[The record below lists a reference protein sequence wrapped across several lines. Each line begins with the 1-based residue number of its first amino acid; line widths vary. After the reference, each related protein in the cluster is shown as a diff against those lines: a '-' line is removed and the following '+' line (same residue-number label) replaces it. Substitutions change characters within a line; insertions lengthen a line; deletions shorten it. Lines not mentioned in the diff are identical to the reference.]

1 MTDEAKTVS
10 QTASTTD
17 TTKVPP
23 AVADAEWYRTGVIYQ
38 MHVKSFCDSNGDGI
52 GDFAGAMTKLDY
64 LQELGVTAIWMLPF
78 YPSPLRDDG
87 YDIADYVGVNPSY
100 GTMDDAKAFI
110 AEAHRRGLRVITE
123 LVINHTSDQHPWFQ
137 RARKAP
143 KGSPE
148 RDFYVWSDTP
158 NKYDGVRVIFKDFEP
173 SNWTYDGVA
182 GQYFWHRFFH
192 HQPDLNFDNPAVIQ
206 AVFDVCDFWMAL
218 GVDGVRLDAIPY
230 LFERDGT
237 SCENLPETHE
247 FLRAFRRHVDTKWP
261 GRMLLA
267 EANQWP
273 EDAIKYFGDGDECHM
288 NFHFPLMPRLFMS
301 LRMEDRNPIIDI
313 LEQTPPLP
321 PGAQWAM
328 FLRNH
333 DELTLE
339 MVTDEERDYM
349 WRVYASDPVA
359 RINMG
364 IRRRLAP
371 LLNNSRRKIE
381 LMNALLFSMPGTP
394 VVYYGD
400 EIGMGDNP
408 FLADRNGV
416 RTPMQWNGDRN
427 AGFSTANP
435 QRLFLPLIIDPE
447 YHYESLNVESEG
459 QNPSSLLLW
468 MRRLIALRSHH
479 AVFGTGEITFL
490 SPANPKVLAFIRQGA
505 GESVLVVANL
515 SRFSQPVEL
524 DLTAHAGG
532 TPVEMFGNVRF
543 PTVGTDGRFTIALG
557 PHGFYWFL
565 IEPAVAPEAAA
576 VTVPEVRV
584 SSIAT
589 APLGDPSFARDL
601 ERRAVKILPT
611 LRWFTGKARSIRGV
625 RVLARV
631 PIPSDPGMA
640 GNARPTGEDA
650 PSPSTAR
657 ALFLIEV
664 EYTDGEPDV
673 YALPLSAQ
681 PAGEPPT
688 DPASRG
694 FLHVTDGQRSGWWI
708 VTDGTTDPTFA
719 RLLLRTAALGGTIGS
734 DSVRLVGRPVG
745 VPVSSEELATLPVK
759 VPKTEQ
765 SNSNVL
771 IDERFILK
779 LYRRLGE
786 GVNPELEIGEH
797 LTRVGF
803 TNTAAVAGAIE
814 IFSRGGAGPAAPQ
827 TLALLLAYV
836 PNQGD
841 AWAAFLDFAQ
851 RFFEVWQ
858 TVPADKAAGL
868 CLPGDGGCDT
878 DSDSPPAEVAAI
890 IGEPLE
896 LARLLGRR
904 TAEMHAAL
912 ANADAGN
919 AAFAPEPYSPTYQRA
934 LLQSMRNTTKTAFS
948 VLASRVGTLGGE
960 AATMGRD
967 LLGREADVL
976 RSFRELTGHPVRAPR
991 IRCHGDY
998 HLGQVLYTGKD
1009 FVIIDFE
1016 GEPLKSIGERRLK
1029 RSGFKDVAG
1038 MVRSFDYAA
1047 WTGLRRHWELLPPDN
1062 RPAIED
1068 RDRRGAL
1075 LWGSWLGREFVR
1087 AYTLRLAEVAPAL
1100 LPEDR
1105 RDTELLLR
1113 SWVLEKA
1120 LYEVRY
1126 ELNSRPD
1133 WAEIPLRAILSILG
1147 PHNAAATAAGTT
1159 GVTAALDGNATNQGS
1174 VVPSDIDGRKE
1185 RGQA

>member
-1 MTDEAKTVS
+1 VK
-10 QTASTTD
+10 ASA
-17 TTKVPP
+17 P
-23 AVADAEWYRTGVIYQ
+23 AAAEVEWYRKAVIYQ
-38 MHVKSFCDSNGDGI
+38 MHVKSFADSNGDGI
-52 GDFAGAMTKLDY
+52 GDFAGALSKLDY
-64 LQELGVTAIWMLPF
+64 LEELGVTAVWLLPF

-87 YDIADYVGVNPSY
+87 YDIADYTSVNASY
-100 GTMDDAKAFI
+100 GTMEDAKAFI
-110 AEAHRRGLRVITE
+110 AEAHRRGIKVITE
-123 LVINHTSDQHPWFQ
+123 LVINHTSDQHAWFQ
-137 RARKAP
+137 KARRSP
-143 KGSPE
+143 KGSPA

-158 NKYDGVRVIFKDFEP
+158 DKYDGVRIIFKDFEP
-173 SNWTYDGVA
+173 SNWTYDNVA
-182 GQYFWHRFFH
+182 QQYYWHRFFS
-192 HQPDLNFDNPAVIQ
+192 HQPDLNFDNPAVLK
-206 AVFDVCDFWMAL
+206 AVFEVCDFWMAL

-230 LFERDGT
+230 LYEREGT
-237 SCENLPETHE
+237 SCENLPETHQ
-247 FLRAFRRHVDTKWP
+247 FLRDFRKHVDTKWP

-321 PGAQWAM
+321 KGAQWAM

-394 VVYYGD
+394 VMYYGD
-400 EIGMGDNP
+400 EIGMGDNI
-408 FLADRNGV
+408 FLGDRNGV
-416 RTPMQWNGDRN
+416 RTPMQWSGDRN
-427 AGFSTANP
+427 AGFSRANP
-435 QRLFLPLIIDPE
+435 QRLFLPLITDPE
-447 YHYESLNVESEG
+447 YHYETVNVETELS
-459 QNPSSLLLW
+459 NPSSLLWW
-468 MRRLIALRSHH
+468 MRRLVALRSHH
-479 AVFGTGEITFL
+479 AVFGVGEIVFL
-490 SPANPKVLAFIRQGA
+490 SPVNPKVLAFLRQGA
-505 GESVLVVANL
+505 GETILVVANL

-524 DLTAHAGG
+524 DLSALVGG

-543 PTVGTDGRFTIALG
+543 PTVEQGGRYPLAVG
-557 PHGFYWFL
+557 PHGFFWFL
-565 IEPAVAPEAAA
+565 IEPAEPVAEAAA
-576 VTVPEVRV
+576 TVPEIRV
-584 SSIAT
+584 ASVT
-589 APLGDPSFARDL
+589 VAPLADPGFAREM
-601 ERRAVKILPT
+601 ERRLPR
-611 LRWFTGKARSIRGV
+611 LLPQMRWFTSKARHIRSV
-625 RVLARV
+625 RVLARI
-631 PIPSDPGMA
+631 PIPIDPGVV
-640 GNARPTGEDA
+640 GDARPVGDGA
-650 PSPSTAR
+650 PPPATAR
-657 ALFLIEV
+657 AVFLIEV

-673 YALPLSAQ
+673 YAMPLSAR
-681 PAGEPPT
+681 PAEAAPT
-688 DPASRG
+688 DPAARG
-694 FLHVTDGQRSGWWI
+694 FLHVTDGTRAGWWV
-708 VTDGTTDPTFA
+708 VTDGTTDPAFA
-719 RLLLRTAALGGTIGS
+719 RLMLRTAAVGGSIGV
-734 DSVRLVGRPVG
+734 DGTRLVGRPIG
-745 VPVSSEELATLPVK
+745 TPIPSAELATLPVK
-759 VPKTEQ
+759 LPKAEQ

-779 LYRRLGE
+779 LYRRLGD

-803 TNTAAVAGAIE
+803 TNTAPLAGAIE
-814 IFSRGGAGPAAPQ
+814 VVRRDGAMATPPQ
-827 TLALLLAYV
+827 TIAVLLTFV

-841 AWAAFLDFAQ
+841 AWEAFLDYAQ
-851 RFFEVWQ
+851 RFFEAWEAITPDRAQ
-858 TVPADKAAGL
+858 TL
-868 CLPGDGGCDT
+868 CLPGDRGCGET
-878 DSDSPPAEVAAI
+878 DMPPADVAEM

-912 ANADAGN
+912 ANADDGN
-919 AAFAPEPYSPTYQRA
+919 PSFAPEPYSQTYQRA
-934 LLQSMRNTTKTAFS
+934 LLQSMRNTTRGAFH
-948 VLASRVGTLGGE
+948 VLQARIGTLTGD
-960 AATMGRD
+960 AADMGRD

-998 HLGQVLYTGKD
+998 HLGQVLWTGKD

-1016 GEPLKSIGERRLK
+1016 GEPLRSIGERRLK
-1029 RSGFKDVAG
+1029 RSPYKDVAG

-1047 WTGLRRHWELLPPDN
+1047 WSGLRRHWDVMPPDH
-1062 RPAIED
+1062 RAATAD
-1068 RDRRGAL
+1068 RDKRGAE

-1087 AYTLRLAEVAPAL
+1087 AYTLRLGEVAPHL
-1100 LPEDR
+1100 LPANP

-1147 PHNAAATAAGTT
+1147 PSASAATTAGTT
-1159 GVTAALDGNATNQGS
+1159 GVTAAAGGGTTNQGS
-1174 VVPSDIDGRKE
+1174 EIPTDVEGRKE
-1185 RGQA
+1185 RGQP

>member
-1 MTDEAKTVS
+1 MT
-10 QTASTTD
+10 QTATAPEPVKATNPTATD
-17 TTKVPP
+17 VP
-23 AVADAEWYRTGVIYQ
+23 WYRTGVIYQ
-38 MHVKSFCDSNGDGI
+38 MHVKSFADSNGDGI
-52 GDFAGAMTKLDY
+52 GDFAGALAKLDY
-64 LQELGVTAIWMLPF
+64 LEELGVTAVWLLPF

-87 YDIADYVGVNPSY
+87 YDIADYTSVNPSY
-100 GTMDDAKAFI
+100 GTMEDAKAFI
-110 AEAHRRGLRVITE
+110 AEAHRRGIRVITE
-123 LVINHTSDQHPWFQ
+123 LVINHTSDQHAWFQ
-137 RARKAP
+137 KARRSP
-143 KGSPE
+143 KGSPA

-158 NKYDGVRVIFKDFEP
+158 DKYDGVRIIFKDFEP
-173 SNWTYDGVA
+173 SNWTYDNVA
-182 GQYFWHRFFH
+182 QQYYWHRFFS
-192 HQPDLNFDNPAVIQ
+192 HQPDLNFDNPAVIK
-206 AVFDVCDFWMAL
+206 AVFEVCDFWMAL

-230 LFERDGT
+230 LFEREGT
-237 SCENLPETHE
+237 SCENLPETHQ
-247 FLRAFRRHVDTKWP
+247 FLRDFRRHVDTHWP

-364 IRRRLAP
+364 IRRRLGP

-400 EIGMGDNP
+400 EIGMGDNI
-408 FLADRNGV
+408 FLGDRNGV
-416 RTPMQWNGDRN
+416 RTPMQWSGDRN
-427 AGFSTANP
+427 AGFSRANP
-435 QRLFLPLIIDPE
+435 QRLFLPLITDPE
-447 YHYESLNVESEG
+447 YHYETINVETELS
-459 QNPSSLLLW
+459 NPSSLLWW
-468 MRRLIALRSHH
+468 MRRLVALRSHH
-479 AVFGTGEITFL
+479 AVFGVGDITFL
-490 SPANPKVLAFIRQGA
+490 APDNPKVLAFLRQGG
-505 GESVLVVANL
+505 GETVLVVANL

-524 DLTAHAGG
+524 DLAGFVGG

-543 PTVGTDGRFTIALG
+543 PTVGQNGQFPIAVG

-565 IEPAVAPEAAA
+565 IEPAEPAAEAA

-584 SSIAT
+584 GSITT
-589 APLGDPSFARDL
+589 APLSDPGFAREM
-601 ERRAVKILPT
+601 ERRLPRLLPQ
-611 LRWFTGKARSIRGV
+611 LRWFTAKARHIRNV
-625 RVLARV
+625 RVLARIPV
-631 PIPSDPGMA
+631 PVDPGVA
-640 GNARPTGEDA
+640 GDARPTGGGA

-657 ALFLIEV
+657 AVFLIEV
-664 EYTDGEPDV
+664 EYSDGEPDV
-673 YALPLSAQ
+673 YAMPLSAS
-681 PAGEPPT
+681 PADAPPT
-688 DPASRG
+688 DPAMRG
-694 FLHVTDGQRSGWWI
+694 FIHVTDGETSGWW
-708 VTDGTTDPTFA
+708 VVSDGTTDPTFA
-719 RLLLRTAALGGTIGS
+719 RVLLRTAAVGGSIGI
-734 DSVRLVGRPVG
+734 DGTRLVGRPIG
-745 VPVSSEELATLPVK
+745 TPIPAAELATLPVK
-759 VPKTEQ
+759 VPKSEQ

-779 LYRRLGE
+779 LYRRLGD

-803 TNTAAVAGAIE
+803 TNTAALAGAIE
-814 IFSRGGAGPAAPQ
+814 VVRQGNGPAGPPQ
-827 TLALLLAYV
+827 TLAVLLTFV

-841 AWAAFLDFAQ
+841 AWEAFLDYAQ
-851 RFFEVWQ
+851 RFFEAW
-858 TVPADKAAGL
+858 KAITPERAITL
-868 CLPGDGGCDT
+868 CLPGDRGCGDT
-878 DSDSPPAEVAAI
+878 ELPPAEVAEL

-912 ANADAGN
+912 ASVEDGN
-919 AAFAPEPYSPTYQRA
+919 HAFAPEPYSQTYQRA
-934 LLQSMRNTTKTAFS
+934 LLQSMRNTTRSAFQVLQSRIGFLTAD
-948 VLASRVGTLGGE
+948 
-960 AATMGRD
+960 AADMGRD

-976 RSFRELTGHPVRAPR
+976 RSFRELTGHPVRAAR

-998 HLGQVLYTGKD
+998 HLGQVLWTGKD

-1016 GEPLKSIGERRLK
+1016 GEPLRSIGERRLK
-1029 RSGFKDVAG
+1029 RSTFKDVAG

-1047 WTGLRRHWELLPPDN
+1047 WSGLRKHWELMPPDN
-1062 RPAIED
+1062 RAATAD
-1068 RDRRGAL
+1068 RDKRGAE

-1087 AYTLRLAEVAPAL
+1087 AYTLRLGEVAPAL
-1100 LPEDR
+1100 LPPDT
-1105 RDTELLLR
+1105 RDAELLLR
-1113 SWVLEKA
+1113 GWVLEKA

-1147 PHNAAATAAGTT
+1147 PSSAGAATTAGTAGIAAATDSD
-1159 GVTAALDGNATNQGS
+1159 VTNQGS
-1174 VVPSDIDGRKE
+1174 EIPTDITGRKE
-1185 RGQA
+1185 RGQ

>member
-1 MTDEAKTVS
+1 MT
-10 QTASTTD
+10 QTATAVD
-17 TTKVPP
+17 TTHAAP
-23 AVADAEWYRTGVIYQ
+23 AAVDAEWYRKGVIYQ

-52 GDFAGAMTKLDY
+52 GDFAGALTKLDY
-64 LQELGVTAIWMLPF
+64 LEELGVTAIWVLPF

-87 YDIADYVGVNPSY
+87 YDIADYTGVNPSY

-110 AEAHRRGLRVITE
+110 AEAHRRGIRVITE

-137 RARKAP
+137 RARRAP

-148 RDFYVWSDTP
+148 RDFYVWNDTP
-158 NKYDGVRVIFKDFEP
+158 DKYDGVRVIFNDTEP
-173 SNWTYDGVA
+173 SNWTFDQVA
-182 GQYFWHRFFH
+182 QQYFWHRFFH

-206 AVFDVCDFWMAL
+206 AVFDVCDFWMAV

-237 SCENLPETHE
+237 TCENLPETHA
-247 FLRAFRRHVDTKWP
+247 FLRQFRKHVDTHWP

-273 EDAIKYFGDGDECHM
+273 EDAVKYFGDGDECQM

-349 WRVYASDPVA
+349 WRVYASDPKA

-371 LLNNSRRKIE
+371 LLNGSRRKIE

-400 EIGMGDNP
+400 EIGMGDNI
-408 FLADRNGV
+408 FQGDRNGV

-427 AGFSTANP
+427 AGFSRANP

-447 YHYESLNVESEG
+447 YHYETVNVEAELA
-459 QNPSSLLLW
+459 NTSSLLWW

-479 AVFGTGEITFL
+479 AVFGVGDITFL
-490 SPANPKVLAFIRQGA
+490 APANPKVLAFLRQGA
-505 GESVLVVANL
+505 GETVLVVANL

-524 DLTAHAGG
+524 DLATQVGG

-543 PTVGTDGRFTIALG
+543 PTVGTDGRFTIAVG

-565 IEPAVAPEAAA
+565 IDPAVPPEAAA
-576 VTVPEVRV
+576 VTVPELLV
-584 SSIAT
+584 SSVTT
-589 APLGDPSFARDL
+589 APLADPQFAREM
-601 ERRAVKILPT
+601 ERRLPKLLPQ
-611 LRWFTGKARSIRGV
+611 LRWFVGKARHIRNV
-625 RVLARV
+625 RVVARV
-631 PIPSDPGMA
+631 AVSADPGVA
-640 GNARPTGEDA
+640 GNARPTGADA
-650 PSPSTAR
+650 PSPAAAR
-657 ALFLIEV
+657 AVFLVQV
-664 EYTDGEPDV
+664 EYADGEPDV
-673 YALPLSAQ
+673 YAMPLSAT
-681 PAGEPPT
+681 PAAEPPV
-688 DPASRG
+688 DPAARG
-694 FLHVTDGQRSGWWI
+694 FLHVTDGQRSGWW
-708 VTDGTTDPTFA
+708 VVSDGTTDPTFA
-719 RLLLRTAALGGTIGS
+719 RLLLRTAALGGTLGGEG
-734 DSVRLVGRPVG
+734 VRLVGRTIGTPV
-745 VPVSSEELATLPVK
+745 PAEELATLPVK
-759 VPKTEQ
+759 VPKAEQ

-779 LYRRLGE
+779 MYRRLGD

-803 TNTAAVAGAIE
+803 TNTASLAGAIE
-814 IFSRGGAGPAAPQ
+814 VVSRGGPAAVPQ
-827 TLALLLAYV
+827 TLAVLLTFV

-841 AWAAFLDFAQ
+841 AWEAFLDYAQ
-851 RFFEVWQ
+851 RFFEVWAA
-858 TVPADKAAGL
+858 VAPDAAADY
-868 CLPGDGGCDT
+868 CLPGDHGCGA
-878 DSDSPPAEVAAI
+878 AETTPESIVSL

-912 ANADAGN
+912 ANSTDGN
-919 AAFAPEPYSPTYQRA
+919 PAFAPEPYSQTYQRA
-934 LLQSMRNTTKTAFS
+934 LLQSMRNTTRTAMQT
-948 VLASRVGTLGGE
+948 LAARVGTLTGE
-960 AATMGRD
+960 AAVMGRD
-967 LLGREADVL
+967 LAGREADVL
-976 RSFRELTGHPVRAPR
+976 RSFRELTQHPVRAPR

-998 HLGQVLYTGKD
+998 HLGQVLWTGKD

-1016 GEPLKSIGERRLK
+1016 GEPLRSIGERRLK

-1047 WTGLRRHWELLPPDN
+1047 WTGLRKHWDLLPPDN
-1062 RPAIED
+1062 RAATAD
-1068 RDRRGAL
+1068 RDRRGAE

-1100 LPEDR
+1100 LPADAT
-1105 RDTELLLR
+1105 DTELLLR

-1133 WAEIPLRAILSILG
+1133 WADIPLRAILAILG
-1147 PHNAAATAAGTT
+1147 PSASAAATAAGTT
-1159 GVTAALDGNATNQGS
+1159 GVTAAAAGASNQGS
-1174 VVPSDIDGRKE
+1174 ETPTDITDRKE
-1185 RGQA
+1185 GGR